1 MCSKH
6 SSSKHLFNLTDSQDE
21 GPTGGCPV
29 VVTHATDCCPEEE
42 CPGLLA
48 FASVFQRPLGLGWP
62 YSVSLVAVYIEV
74 CCFAQLHCCCSVT
87 KWCQTVCD
95 PMDCSTPCVP
105 VFHHPLTFAQTHVH
119 RVSDAIQPSC
129 LPFPSPSA
137 FSLYQLQGL
146 LFKSG
151 GQSIGASASILPVN
165 IQDWFPIELTGLIS
179 LLSKELSRVCSSTTV
194 WKHQL
199 HKNTFFTDTPLSK
212 CSQGS
217 LSVS

>member
-1 MCSKH
+1 MKGQLVAAQWLSHIQQTAVQRRNAQVCLRFQVFFRDH
-6 SSSKHLFNLTDSQDE
+6 WAWV
-21 GPTGGCPV
+21 GPTPF
-29 VVTHATDCCPEEE
+29 
-42 CPGLLA
+42 LWLA
-48 FASVFQRPLGLGWP
+48 VC
-62 YSVSLVAVYIEV
+62 IEV
-74 CCFAQLHCCCSVT
+74 CCFAQLHCCCSFT

-105 VFHHPLTFAQTHVH
+105 VFHHLLAFAQTHVH
-119 RVSDAIQPSC
+119 RVSNAIQPSC
-129 LPFPSPSA
+129 LSFPSPSA

-151 GQSIGASASILPVN
+151 GQSIGASASLLPVN

-199 HKNTFFTDTPLSK
+199 HKNTFFTDMPLSK